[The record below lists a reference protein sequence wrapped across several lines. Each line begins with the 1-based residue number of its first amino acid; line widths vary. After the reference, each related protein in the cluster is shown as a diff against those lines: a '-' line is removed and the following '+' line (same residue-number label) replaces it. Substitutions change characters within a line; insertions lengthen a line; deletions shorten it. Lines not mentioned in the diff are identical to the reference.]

1 MIILIKEKI
10 KEEQME
16 VLYSYGMEN
25 CKLEHLVQ
33 VTYESG
39 EFLCMEGYDMKYL
52 LVLLDGKAKVSITTA
67 DGKVLLLCFYMSGGI
82 FGDVELM
89 MDTPETKSNVQ
100 AVTQVTCIGIP
111 LDTNKERLR
120 KDLKFMNY
128 VAGSLARKLDRCS
141 KNSAFTILHTLE
153 SRLCSYMLL
162 ASEQGIFQEKL
173 TEVAE
178 LLGTSYRHLLRTIEQ
193 LCRQAI
199 LKKEKNGYRIMEMQI
214 MKQRGDEYYM
224 PYESTY
230 IQGGSNGILKKRN

>member
-1 MIILIKEKI
+1 MIKEKI

-25 CKLEHLVQ
+25 CNLEHLVQ

-52 LVLLDGKAKVSITTA
+52 LVLLDGKAKVSITTS

-100 AVTQVTCIGIP
+100 AVTRVTCIGIP
-111 LDTNKERLR
+111 LDVNKERL
-120 KDLKFMNY
+120 KGNLYFMNY

-178 LLGTSYRHLLRTIEQ
+178 LLGTSYRHLLRTLEQ
-193 LCRQAI
+193 LCKQDI
-199 LKKEKNGYRIMEMQI
+199 LRKEQYGYRIVNMQLVQQ
-214 MKQRGDEYYM
+214 KGDEYYM

-230 IQGGSNGILKKRN
+230 IQGGKHEPVKKTN